1 MLKQIHKITASE
13 FVSERHY
20 SAVMPSLTKYF
31 LGYFVEDEM
40 VGVITFGW
48 GTRPKHTIK
57 KLFPELDTKDYYEIG
72 KMCMDD
78 AMPRNSESQMLSMA
92 VKWLRENTDIKY
104 LFTWADGI
112 VGKPGYVY
120 QAANFLYGGYSITDI
135 YVTETGEK
143 VHPRTLQGQL
153 PNEEGLKYGHRPNF
167 EQLRDLKLSRVKG
180 KQFRYI
186 YPMTK
191 RDRRHLKNS
200 TVTWGLNYPK
210 DVDLEWT
217 VKGPGETEYVKTKT
231 MPFEMSKDIKYN
243 KKNISKYKSES
254 NLNQFFN

>member
-1 MLKQIHKITASE
+1 M
-13 FVSERHY
+13 
-20 SAVMPSLTKYF
+20 
-31 LGYFVEDEM
+31 
-40 VGVITFGW
+40 
-48 GTRPKHTIK
+48 
-57 KLFPELDTKDYYEIG
+57 
-72 KMCMDD
+72 
-78 AMPRNSESQMLSMA
+78 
-92 VKWLRENTDIKY
+92 
-104 LFTWADGI
+104 
-112 VGKPGYVY
+112 Y

-186 YPMTK
+186 YPMSK
-191 RDRRHLKNS
+191 FDRRYLKNS

-210 DVDLEWT
+210 DADLEWT
-217 VKGPGETEYVKTKT
+217 VKGPGKTEYVKTKT
-231 MPFEMSKDIKYN
+231 IPFEMSKDIKYN

>member
-1 MLKQIHKITASE
+1 
-13 FVSERHY
+13 
-20 SAVMPSLTKYF
+20 
-31 LGYFVEDEM
+31 
-40 VGVITFGW
+40 
-48 GTRPKHTIK
+48 
-57 KLFPELDTKDYYEIG
+57 
-72 KMCMDD
+72 MCMDD

-153 PNEEGLKYGHRPNF
+153 PNEKGLKYGHRPNF

-186 YPMTK
+186 YPMSK
-191 RDRRHLKNS
+191 FDRRQLKNS

-210 DVDLEWT
+210 DIDLEWT